1 MPFLSDFINQ
11 APTYRRGLLSNLRGF
26 AQDTQSKQQVGQG
39 LLDAANRG
47 LVAQTLGAP
56 VDIANSL
63 TNLLYAGA
71 GYAGNKLGLLN
82 ADQMPQIPDPRTVVG
97 SSEWWGNK
105 LQQGGFVS
113 ENRNPTAETLAGLL
127 APAAYKGATKVGQGL
142 FKTEQNMLAN
152 AAKPST
158 FNAATN
164 GQGGA
169 VVWHGSPHKFDKFDS
184 SKIGTGEGAQSYGDG
199 SYFAES
205 PDVAWSYAKKLSAAP
220 GGIGSKASD
229 LVKGNNYNKNS
240 AAKILLSELRDA
252 RKNPPEEWWINTFG
266 DPVKNLQEELGS
278 LRSGFNMYKVD
289 LPDEHIAKMLDWD
302 KPLSKQPHVVEAAN
316 TLYRELP
323 ELYPS
328 VGNVLASP
336 NVFDGQHLYQA
347 LVNHKSPQVAS
358 QTLRALG
365 IPGIRYLDG
374 ASRGTG
380 NGTSNFVVFPGNEDM
395 LSMLERNGRPVKP

>member
-1 MPFLSDFINQ
+1 MPNFNGNGV
-11 APTYRRGLLSNLRGF
+11 YNRGLTRLSSF
-26 AQDTQSKQQVGQG
+26 VQDPQAQSDITQG
-39 LLDAANRG
+39 LTDAANRG
-47 LVAQTLGAP
+47 LIAQTLGAP
-56 VDIANSL
+56 VDMATTL
-63 TNLLYAGA
+63 TNLLRAGY
-71 GYAGNKLGLLN
+71 GYAGNKLGLLS
-82 ADQMPQIPDPRTVVG
+82 ASQMPGLLDPSQQVG
-97 SSEWWGNK
+97 SSEWIGNQ
-105 LQQGGFVS
+105 LARGGFVS
-113 ENRNPTAETLAGLL
+113 QNRNPVAETLAGLL
-127 APAAYKGATKVGQGL
+127 APAAYKGAVKAGQGL
-142 FKTEQNMLAN
+142 FNIEQNMLAN

-199 SYFAES
+199 SYFTES
-205 PDVAWSYAKKLSAAP
+205 PDVAWSYANKLSAAP
-220 GGIGSKASD
+220 GGIGSKAAK
-229 LVKGNNYNKNS
+229 LLKENNYNKSS
-240 AAKILLSELRDA
+240 AAKILLSDLRDA

-289 LPDEHIAKMLDWD
+289 LPDEHIAKMLAWD
-302 KPLSKQPHVVEAAN
+302 KPLSEQPHIVDAAN

-347 LVNHKSPQVAS
+347 LVNHESPQVAS

-374 ASRGTG
+374 ASRGAG

>member
-11 APTYRRGLLSNLRGF
+11 YPTYRRGLLSNLSGF
-26 AQDTQSKQQVGQG
+26 VQDPQSRQDVQQG
-39 LLDAANRG
+39 LTDAANRG
-47 LVAQTLGAP
+47 LIAQTLGAP
-56 VDIANSL
+56 VDMATTL
-63 TNLLYAGA
+63 TNLVRAGY
-71 GYAGNKLGLLN
+71 GYAGNKLGLLSAN
-82 ADQMPQIPDPRTVVG
+82 QMPDLIDPRNAVG
-97 SSEWWGNK
+97 SSEWIGKQLEN
-105 LQQGGFVS
+105 GGFVS
-113 ENRNPTAETLAGLL
+113 QNRNPVAETLAGLL
-127 APAAYKGATKVGQGL
+127 APAAYKGAVKAGRL
-142 FKTEQNMLAN
+142 LYNAESNALAN

-158 FNAATN
+158 FKAATN

-184 SKIGTGEGAQSYGDG
+184 SKIGTGEGAQAYGHG
-199 SYFAES
+199 LYVAES
-205 PDVAWSYAKKLSAAP
+205 PDVATMYRDKLTDPAFKYVGQNQAKARINEKIAARVEATDPERAARLRAEVASLSDP
-220 GGIGSKASD
+220 NGSI
-229 LVKGNNYNKNS
+229 Y
-240 AAKILLSELRDA
+240 KI
-252 RKNPPEEWWINTFG
+252 
-266 DPVKNLQEELGS
+266 
-278 LRSGFNMYKVD
+278 D

-302 KPLSKQPHVVEAAN
+302 KPLSEQPHIVDAAN

-347 LVNHKSPQVAS
+347 LVNHESPQVAS

>member
-26 AQDTQSKQQVGQG
+26 AQDTQSQQQVGQG

-142 FKTEQNMLAN
+142 FKIEQNMLAN

-158 FNAATN
+158 MTMQGQRGAIDMGNNLRVVDVFGN
-164 GQGGA
+164 GKQINHYDDAKGLMYQSQSLPSGTKWTVFEARPPEAGGDQ
-169 VVWHGSPHKFDKFDS
+169 VLGQMMKYS
-184 SKIGTGEGAQSYGDG
+184 SLDEAMQ
-199 SYFAES
+199 A
-205 PDVAWSYAKKLSAAP
+205 
-220 GGIGSKASD
+220 
-229 LVKGNNYNKNS
+229 VKGLRVSDSLKALNS
-240 AAKILLSELRDA
+240 KYSQIPSTWNGDA
-252 RKNPPEEWWINTFG
+252 RKVAKALIDAGVGIDKFANSSQTSSKYLYLTNG
-266 DPVKNLQEELGS
+266 DKVRLADHS
-278 LRSGFNMYKVD
+278 L
-289 LPDEHIAKMLDWD
+289 
-302 KPLSKQPHVVEAAN
+302 PLSYDSADHE
-316 TLYRELP
+316 YRYGQDINEL
-323 ELYPS
+323 
-328 VGNVLASP
+328 
-336 NVFDGQHLYQA
+336 
-347 LVNHKSPQVAS
+347 
-358 QTLRALG
+358 
-365 IPGIRYLDG
+365 I
-374 ASRGTG
+374 
-380 NGTSNFVVFPGNEDM
+380 
-395 LSMLERNGRPVKP
+395 GRILK

>member
-26 AQDTQSKQQVGQG
+26 AQDTQSQQQVGQG

-113 ENRNPTAETLAGLL
+113 ENRNQTAETLAGLL

-158 FNAATN
+158 MTMQGQRGVVNIGSMPKIDELTGLPLNGDGTVTVYHHTSASNADAIRKTGRLKSAAEPDVYVTTRN
-164 GQGGA
+164 IADTGYGDT
-169 VVWHGSPHKFDKFDS
+169 VVPVRVKPSMLQIDDEFPSGRIDFR
-184 SKIGTGEGAQSYGDG
+184 IGTGR
-199 SYFAES
+199 
-205 PDVAWSYAKKLSAAP
+205 P
-220 GGIGSKASD
+220 GGSIP
-229 LVKGNNYNKNS
+229 
-240 AAKILLSELRDA
+240 IT
-252 RKNPPEEWWINTFG
+252 I
-266 DPVKNLQEELGS
+266 
-278 LRSGFNMYKVD
+278 
-289 LPDEHIAKMLDWD
+289 D
-302 KPLSKQPHVVEAAN
+302 K
-316 TLYRELP
+316 
-323 ELYPS
+323 
-328 VGNVLASP
+328 
-336 NVFDGQHLYQA
+336 
-347 LVNHKSPQVAS
+347 
-358 QTLRALG
+358 
-365 IPGIRYLDG
+365 
-374 ASRGTG
+374 
-380 NGTSNFVVFPGNEDM
+380 
-395 LSMLERNGRPVKP
+395 